1 MRRDLFSFLA
11 LAAAVAHAADPA
23 IHRNK
28 GFKLLTGK
36 ALNAV
41 GAAAS
46 FDSGINFI
54 AMPADA
60 FDQFLSHGVIRFPL
74 YLLDGEA
81 LIQVINPFYSSLRT
95 SV

>member
-11 LAAAVAHAADPA
+11 LAAAIAHAADPA
-23 IHRNK
+23 IHSNK
-28 GFKLLTGK
+28 GFELLTGK

-46 FDSGINFI
+46 FNSGIDMV

-60 FDQFLSHGVIRFPL
+60 FDQFLSHGVFRIPL
-74 YLLDGEA
+74 CLVYGEA
-81 LIQVINPFYSSLRT
+81 LIQVINPFYSS
-95 SV
+95 